1 MRGDVALAR
10 RSLLS
15 DSRRVVVSVLGVG
28 LAIALMLLVQGLW
41 SGTLSRITSYEDL
54 VGADLFVAERGTKAF
69 ASDISVIPPGSEAVI
84 RGIPDVVAADPVVVR
99 QLIVEAHSV
108 KVPVVLVGADAD
120 GLGGPWR
127 ISQGRAIGGSEEVV
141 LDDGFAAAHGY
152 AVGGSMQILGRDLR
166 IVGLAPDSR
175 ALGNGGWMFVSLGDA
190 RELVGSEGSSF
201 VLVRTQEP
209 ITVANQIRSQLD
221 LEALTPE
228 ALAEGDR
235 ALYDDTMGSVVRVM
249 LATAFAAGTLIV
261 ALSVYSSIVERIRDY
276 GILKALGAD
285 RRRLLRV
292 IVSQTGSLSVLGTI
306 VGLGGFLVA
315 KQALAA
321 WLPQYHVELQLS
333 TVAAATGT
341 VLQPSSLWARRR
353 PSGQERRSSSSA
365 TRATRCIRRVRSGHR
380 GSRPR
385 VPARSWLSAPA

>member
-1 MRGDVALAR
+1 
-10 RSLLS
+10 
-15 DSRRVVVSVLGVG
+15 
-28 LAIALMLLVQGLW
+28 
-41 SGTLSRITSYEDL
+41 
-54 VGADLFVAERGTKAF
+54 
-69 ASDISVIPPGSEAVI
+69 
-84 RGIPDVVAADPVVVR
+84 
-99 QLIVEAHSV
+99 
-108 KVPVVLVGADAD
+108 
-120 GLGGPWR
+120 
-127 ISQGRAIGGSEEVV
+127 
-141 LDDGFAAAHGY
+141 
-152 AVGGSMQILGRDLR
+152 
-166 IVGLAPDSR
+166 
-175 ALGNGGWMFVSLGDA
+175 MFVSLADA

-209 ITVANQIRSQLD
+209 IAVANQIRSQLD

-292 IVSQTGSLSVLGTI
+292 IVSQTWSLSVLGTI
-306 VGLGGFLVA
+306 VGLGGLLVA

-321 WLPQYHVELQLS
+321 WLPQYHVEFQLS

-341 VLQPSSLWARRR
+341 VLAMAVLA
-353 PSGQERRSSSSA
+353 A
-365 TRATRCIRRVRSGHR
+365 I
-380 GSRPR
+380 
-385 VPARSWLSAPA
+385 VPARRVARLDPAAVYRG